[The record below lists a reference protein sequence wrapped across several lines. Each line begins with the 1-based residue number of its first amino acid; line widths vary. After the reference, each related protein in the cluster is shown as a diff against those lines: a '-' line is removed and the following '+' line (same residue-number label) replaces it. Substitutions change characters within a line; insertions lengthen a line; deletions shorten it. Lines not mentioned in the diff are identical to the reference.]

1 MLLSL
6 STVGCGQTLPGKT
19 ILAQRDPPPPSL
31 TSCPTETEMPPV
43 FDSEAARYAWAL
55 DAILSGR
62 ACRQVLAKLA
72 EWASTKL

>member
-1 MLLSL
+1 M
-6 STVGCGQTLPGKT
+6 
-19 ILAQRDPPPPSL
+19 
-31 TSCPTETEMPPV
+31 

-72 EWASTKL
+72 EWAGQKI